1 MFDILGL
8 LRLMAEGR
16 PQSEPDSEYEEDE
29 DGEGEEAS
37 EEDDPINDLVG
48 DMLPTTEDLVELMR
62 ERFPAVGIDEE
73 G

>member
-16 PQSEPDSEYEEDE
+16 PESEVDSEYEEDE

-37 EEDDPINDLVG
+37 EEDDPLNDLVG